1 MTHSNL
7 EKEAERIEELAH
19 VFAEGFQVSHPA
31 KLNKINLTIPQ
42 IMVLSVLGR
51 ENNCKMSDLAKRLKV
66 SYGNVTGLVDRLV
79 LANLVKRVNDLA
91 DRRIIRVALTAKG
104 KKMVDEIKAC
114 RRKSIIHLLK
124 KIPNKEKTILFG
136 LLEKIATIIR
146 EEEQKS

>member
-1 MTHSNL
+1 
-7 EKEAERIEELAH
+7 
-19 VFAEGFQVSHPA
+19 
-31 KLNKINLTIPQ
+31 
-42 IMVLSVLGR
+42 
-51 ENNCKMSDLAKRLKV
+51 MSDLAKRLKV

-91 DRRIIRVALTAKG
+91 DRRIVRVALTTKG
-104 KKMVDEIKAC
+104 KKIVDEIKAC
-114 RRKSIIHLLK
+114 RRKNIIHLLR